1 MKPLWVSW
9 TLSPQSIWPSDKLIT
24 NDRMTFDGRSSQIWI
39 FLTLPLVLLLFSR
52 PDGNP
57 ICQCGS
63 CCHQICQHRA
73 VLSYVQERHALWIGA
88 YTTWQH
94 FSGGQDF
101 WTGKESCW
109 GCRIHMSPKWMP
121 PYVWCSRRE
130 GKSEKSSDGK
140 FREMPDCY
148 NQSWLYTCTLSDY
161 REAWAG
167 LLHHQN
173 RQQKKET

>member
-1 MKPLWVSW
+1 MHFEMKPLWVSW
-9 TLSPQSIWPSDKLIT
+9 TLSPQSIWSSDKLIT

-109 GCRIHMSPKWMP
+109 GCMIYMSPKWMG
-121 PYVWCSRRE
+121 CSCLMFPKR
-130 GKSEKSSDGK
+130 GKIWEIFWWKVQRDV
-140 FREMPDCY
+140 R
-148 NQSWLYTCTLSDY
+148 
-161 REAWAG
+161 
-167 LLHHQN
+167 LL
-173 RQQKKET
+173 